1 MLSALQSKMRNL
13 GIFVVIALSMALSGW
28 AQAENNLIEPWKITA
43 IELVRP
49 IQSET
54 LELLFQEAD
63 SLYQS
68 KRFQAAQD
76 SLKQL
81 LELEPRLAA
90 AWFRLG
96 NTWQQIG
103 RMDWAIHA
111 YQEAA
116 RGDSY
121 ALKRQPEQISRKA
134 LLNLANFYLSNASD
148 VIEKLEAFEL
158 HDEPQLVQV
167 RQKMNRMKSQKIAID
182 QMAVKDSQT
191 LSSDKRRSNSTRL
204 GIAKTAVRSRAS
216 ALVPVQMISGQN
228 K

>member
-13 GIFVVIALSMALSGW
+13 GLFFVIALSMAFSGW
-28 AQAENNLIEPWKITA
+28 ARADNNLLEPWKITA

-68 KRFQAAQD
+68 KRFHAAQD

-96 NTWQQIG
+96 NTWQQMG
-103 RMDWAIHA
+103 RMDWATHA

-116 RGDSY
+116 RGDAY
-121 ALKRQPEQISRKA
+121 ALKKQPEQISRKA

-148 VIEKLEAFEL
+148 VIEKLEAIAIL
-158 HDEPQLVQV
+158 DEPQLVQV
-167 RQKMNRMKSQKIAID
+167 RQKMNQIKSQKNTLD
-182 QMAVKDSQT
+182 QIAVKGRQL
-191 LSSDKRRSNSTRL
+191 LSGDKRDSNSRRL
-204 GIAKTAVRSRAS
+204 GIAKPAVRPQTR
-216 ALVPVQMISGQN
+216 ALVPVQMILGQN